1 MSSEQAPQTLKIPE
15 LSLVLLI
22 GVSGSGK
29 SSFAAKHFLPTE
41 VISSDFCR
49 GLVADDPNDQ
59 SATHDAFELV
69 YAIAGK
75 RLAAGRLSV
84 IDATHV
90 QPDARKQALALAK
103 KHHVLPVAIVLKM
116 PERLCHDRNAQRP
129 DRQFGPHVVANQ
141 NRQLRKTLSSLKQE
155 GFRYIYVLNSPEEV
169 EQVQIERVKLWT
181 DKRDDAGP
189 FDIIGDVHGC
199 GDELE
204 LLLTQLGYL
213 PDAEAGYRHPNGRR
227 VLFLGDL
234 VDRGPRVLDCL
245 RLAMQMVAAGTALC
259 VPGNHEQ
266 KFQRWLRG
274 KNVKLNH
281 GLQQTV
287 AEVEALPEPE
297 QSALRKQADRFIE
310 GLVSHLVLDQGQL
323 VVAHAGMRAELQNR
337 SSGRVREFALY
348 GETTGEIDEFGLP
361 VRANWAAEYRGRAKV
376 VYGHTPMPQAEWLNG
391 TICLDTGCVFG
402 GKLTALRYPEQ
413 ELVSVPAARVYCEP
427 LRPLALATEAES
439 PGSEGALRPSSEGAL
454 TAQQW
459 DDRRLELSEITGKQ
473 IIETRLKRQILIQA
487 ENNAAALEVLS
498 RFSVDPRWLIYLPPT
513 MSPCETAAD
522 PDYLEHPR
530 EALQYYRS
538 QGLNEVICQEKHM
551 GSRAVV
557 VVCRSAAVALQRF
570 GVSGETPGC
579 IYTRTGRAFFK
590 DSALETA
597 FLERLIHTLT
607 QAQWWERFESD
618 WFCLD
623 AELLPWSAK
632 AQELIYQQYAA
643 VGASGQAALAQTN
656 ALLRQTQARLPA
668 FDVSALLARF
678 EARQTMVQA
687 FAQAYRPYCWPVS
700 QLDDYKL
707 APFQILASEGKVY
720 SDSSH
725 LWQIETLA
733 ELAQVDPGLFKAT
746 AWKIVKLD
754 QPESV
759 QAALDWWFALTESG
773 GEGMVIKPLQVV
785 SQGSKGYVQPGVK
798 CRGREYL
805 RLIYSPEY
813 TLPEHLARLKKRGLG
828 AKRSLALREFALG
841 QEALERFV
849 ARAPLREVHRCVA
862 GLLALESEPVDPR
875 L

>member
-1 MSSEQAPQTLKIPE
+1 MSSEQAPQPLKIPE
-15 LSLVLLI
+15 LALVLLV

-49 GLVADDPNDQ
+49 GLVADNPNDQ

-69 YAIAGK
+69 YAIASK

-116 PERLCHDRNAQRP
+116 PERLCHDRNAQRR

-169 EQVQIERVKLWT
+169 DQVKIERVKLWT

-189 FDIIGDVHGC
+189 FDIIGDIHGC

-204 LLLTQLGYL
+204 LLLAQLGYI

-245 RLAMQMVAAGTALC
+245 RLAMRMVAAGTALC

-297 QSALRKQADRFIE
+297 QSALRKQADRFID

-376 VYGHTPMPQAEWLNG
+376 VYGHTPVPQAEWLNG

-413 ELVSVPAARVYCEP
+413 VLVSVPAARVYCEP
-427 LRPLALATEAES
+427 LRPLALPTEAGS
-439 PGSEGALRPSSEGAL
+439 PGSGGTL
-454 TAQQW
+454 TAQHW

-473 IIETRLKRQILIQA
+473 IIATRLKRQILIQA

-522 PDYLEHPR
+522 PEYLEHPR

-557 VVCRSAAVALQRF
+557 VVCRSAEVAFQRF

-590 DSALETA
+590 DPALEIA
-597 FLERLIHTLT
+597 FLQRLIQTLT

-632 AQELIYQQYAA
+632 AQELIHQQYAA

-656 ALLRQTQARLPA
+656 ALLRQAQARLPA
-668 FDVSALLARF
+668 SEVSALSARF

-687 FAQAYRPYCWPVS
+687 FAQAYRPYCWPVN
-700 QLDDYKL
+700 QLEDYKL

-733 ELAQVDPGLFKAT
+733 ELAQADRGLFKAT

-759 QAALDWWFALTESG
+759 QAAIEWWLALTATG
-773 GEGMVIKPLQVV
+773 GEGMVIKPLQVL

-813 TLPEHLARLKKRGLG
+813 TFPEHLARLKKRGLG

>member
-1 MSSEQAPQTLKIPE
+1 MHTETKHPSLKIPE
-15 LSLVLLI
+15 LALVLLI
-22 GVSGSGK
+22 GPSGSGK
-29 SSFAAKHFLPTE
+29 SSFGAQHFLPTE

-59 SATHDAFELV
+59 SATQDAFDLV
-69 YAIAGK
+69 YAIAEK
-75 RLAAGRLSV
+75 RLAAGRLTV

-116 PERLCHDRNAQRP
+116 PERLCQDRNAQRP
-129 DRQFGPHVVANQ
+129 DRQFGPHVVSNQ
-141 NRQLRKTLSSLKQE
+141 NRQLRKTLSSLQKE

-169 EQVQIERVKLWT
+169 AQVKIERVKLWT
-181 DKRDDAGP
+181 DKRDDSGP
-189 FDIIGDVHGC
+189 FDIIGDIHGC

-204 LLLTQLGYL
+204 ELLAQLGYL
-213 PDAEAGYRHPNGRR
+213 PDTEAGYRHPDGRR
-227 VLFLGDL
+227 VIFLGDL

-245 RLAMQMVAAGTALC
+245 RLAMTMVAAGTALC

-266 KFQRWLRG
+266 KFLRWLRG

-281 GLQQTV
+281 GLQQSV

-297 QSALRKQADRFIE
+297 QSALRKQADRFID
-310 GLVSHLVLDQGQL
+310 GLVSHLVLDQGRL

-361 VRANWAAEYRGRAKV
+361 VRANWAAEYRGRAQV
-376 VYGHTPMPQAEWLNG
+376 VYGHTPVPAAEWLNG

-413 ELVSVPAARVYCEP
+413 ELISVPAARVYCEP
-427 LRPLALATEAES
+427 LRPLLPAPQETE
-439 PGSEGALRPSSEGAL
+439 PGQKLS
-454 TAQQW
+454 AQQW
-459 DDRRLELSEITGKQ
+459 DDRRLDLSEITGKQ
-473 IIETRLKRQILIQA
+473 LINTRLKRQILIQA
-487 ENNAAALEVLS
+487 ENSAAALEVLS

-522 PDYLEHPR
+522 PEYLEHPR
-530 EALQYYRS
+530 EALQYYRH
-538 QGLNEVICQEKHM
+538 QGLDTVICQEKHM

-557 VVCRSAAVALQRF
+557 VVCRDSSVALQRF
-570 GVSGETPGC
+570 GVQSDTPGC

-590 DSALETA
+590 DPHLEKA
-597 FLERLIHTLT
+597 FLERLIATLT
-607 QAQWWERFESD
+607 QAQWWERFGSD

-632 AQELIYQQYAA
+632 AQELIHQQYAA
-643 VGASGQAALAQTN
+643 VAASGQAALAPTLP
-656 ALLRQTQARLPA
+656 LLQQACARLPYLPEL
-668 FDVSALLARF
+668 SHLHARF
-678 EARQTMVQA
+678 VARKNSLA
-687 FAQAYRPYCWPVS
+687 SFAQAYRPYCWPVEK
-700 QLDDYKL
+700 LEDYKL
-707 APFQILASEGKVY
+707 APFQILASEGQVY
-720 SDSSH
+720 TESSH

-733 ELAQVDPGLFKAT
+733 ELAQHDPGLLKAT
-746 AWKIVKLD
+746 AWK
-754 QPESV
+754 SV
-759 QAALDWWFALTESG
+759 DLQNPDSIQAAIDWWFELTAQG

-813 TLPEHLARLKKRGLG
+813 TFPEHLTRLKKRGLG

-841 QEALERFV
+841 IEALERFV

-862 GLLALESEPVDPR
+862 ALLALESEPVDPR